1 MFTIDLTLKGT
12 GMALSV
18 QRKEAEAAEALYQ
31 QLLKALQAGGAE
43 VVELTCDKQPEK
55 KIAILSSEISA
66 IQLSDKAANANA
78 GRAVSFFGLPKDEE

>member
-31 QLLKALQAGGAE
+31 QLLKALQAGGSQ

-66 IQLSDKAANANA
+66 VQLSDKAANATA
-78 GRAVSFFGLPKDEE
+78 GRAVSFFGLAKDEE

>member
-31 QLLKALQAGGAE
+31 QLLNALRTGGSA

-66 IQLSDKAANANA
+66 VQLSDKAAANTA
-78 GRAVSFFGLPKDEE
+78 GRAVSFFGLPSDE

>member
-31 QLLKALQAGGAE
+31 QLLNALRAGGTE
-43 VVELTCDKQPEK
+43 VIELTCDKQPDK

-66 IQLSDKAANANA
+66 VQLSDKASAATA
-78 GRAVSFFGLPKDEE
+78 GRTVSFFGRGKDEE